1 MADLTSLTPLTKK
14 QSNDIAANP
23 KLMEDSP
30 LKLDIN
36 KLNKEKEKKD
46 AAEEAV
52 KTRCKTCFKEISPQ
66 RKCFGHGG
74 GGGSSDELED
84 DDSKEGY
91 EPEPFENTSPADQL
105 TPEELPIDEGINAR
119 GGSGQQTEEE
129 LQFDLERIMELVV
142 FNNDS
147 GKGILTIRA
156 KPGHLVGDEKEIE
169 EFLKAIEAA
178 FEQFRSDLK
187 KQGIAVDD
195 FTCIHNKNELIIRI
209 PSPKYFDAFIQDL
222 AAKKLLPS
230 ENTKQN
236 ESLHNATVSPT
247 PFALTPSPIRSKKDD
262 SKQDDIEE
270 VRRSNLSP
278 FSTELKPKFTIDS

>member
-1 MADLTSLTPLTKK
+1 MADLTPLNPLTKK
-14 QSNDIAANP
+14 QSQDTVVEP

-30 LKLDIN
+30 LKLNIN

-52 KTRCKTCFKEISPQ
+52 KVRCKTCFKEIYPQ

-74 GGGSSDELED
+74 GGGGDNDDELQDGE
-84 DDSKEGY
+84 SQGY
-91 EPEPFENTSPADQL
+91 EPEPFENTSSADQIIS
-105 TPEELPIDEGINAR
+105 EELLIDEGIELL
-119 GGSGQQTEEE
+119 GGAGQQTEEE
-129 LQFDLERIMELVV
+129 PQFDLERIMELVV

-156 KPGHLVGDEKEIE
+156 KPGHLVDDEKEIE
-169 EFLKAIEAA
+169 EFLKAIEAV
-178 FEQFRSDLK
+178 FEQFKSDLK

-209 PSPKYFDAFIQDL
+209 PVPKYFDAFIQDL
-222 AAKKLLPS
+222 TAKKLLPS

-236 ESLHNATVSPT
+236 DQTPNVSSGLN
-247 PFALTPSPIRSKKDD
+247 PFAITPCPAMSKKEDL
-262 SKQDDIEE
+262 EE
-270 VRRSNLSP
+270 AQRSGLSP
-278 FSTELKPKFTIDS
+278 FSMELKPKFTIDS